1 MRRGRKR
8 KETYRGKETER
19 ERARE
24 REKRAY
30 EVKFEM
36 LLGIQLINLQKL
48 TL

>member
-1 MRRGRKR
+1 MRRRRKR
-8 KETYRGKETER
+8 KETYIRKETER
-19 ERARE
+19 ERE

-36 LLGIQLINLQKL
+36 LLGIQIINLQKL